1 MKKNTKLIH
10 LGQYHDGTGSVSV
23 PIYHSS
29 TFKLKDLDTEQKY
42 EYSRT
47 GNPTREALEA
57 MMAELEE
64 GIRGFAFS
72 SGMAAISS
80 VFMTF
85 KAGDHIL
92 VSRDVY
98 GGTYRALKEVF
109 EGFNLQVSYVD
120 CTNQDEVIQAIRPH
134 TKAIYVESPTN
145 PLLKIVDLKSLAAIA
160 RDHKLITVIDNT
172 FMTPYLQR
180 PLTLGIDIV
189 IHSATKYIGG
199 HSDVLGGLVVV
210 KDEALARKIYTV
222 QKSVGA
228 VLSPHDCW
236 LLLRGLKTLGVRMDR
251 QQENTDKLTR
261 WLLTRPEV
269 KQVYYPG
276 LEDHPGHQICRFQA
290 SGFGAV
296 LCFELFNE
304 TLAESMITKL
314 KYITLGASLGGVES
328 LISIPAKM
336 SHSFMPPH
344 ERKQV
349 GINDGLVRLS
359 VGIEDIED
367 LKEDFLAAWQ

>member
-1 MKKNTKLIH
+1 MRKNTMLIH
-10 LGQYHDGTGSVSV
+10 RGQYHDGTGSVSV

-29 TFKLKDLDTEQKY
+29 TYKLKNLDTEPRY

-47 GNPTREALEA
+47 GNPTREALEV

-64 GIRGFAFS
+64 GSRGFAFS

-80 VFMTF
+80 VFMIF

-92 VSRDVY
+92 VTKDVY

-109 EGFNLQVSYVD
+109 EGFNLQVTYVD
-120 CTNQDEVIQAIRPH
+120 CTNLKEVEEAIQTNTRG
-134 TKAIYVESPTN
+134 IYIESPTN
-145 PLLKIVDLKSLAAIA
+145 PLLKIVDLKKISLLA
-160 RDHKLITVIDNT
+160 KENNLITIIDNT
-172 FMTPYLQR
+172 FMTPYLQK
-180 PLTLGIDIV
+180 PLTLGMDIV

-199 HSDVLGGLVVV
+199 HSDVLGGIVIV
-210 KDEALARKIYTV
+210 KDETLSNRVYTV
-222 QKSVGA
+222 QKSIGA

-251 QQENTDKLTR
+251 QQENTEKLAQ
-261 WLLTRPEV
+261 WLLTRQEV
-269 KQVYYPG
+269 KRVHYPG
-276 LEDHPGHQICRFQA
+276 FKDHPGHQICLDQA
-290 SGFGAV
+290 AGFGAV
-296 LCFELFNE
+296 ICFDLHQES
-304 TLAESMITKL
+304 LAYSMISKL

-336 SHSFMPPH
+336 SHSFMPP
-344 ERKQV
+344 EEKQAV
-349 GINDGLVRLS
+349 GITDGLIRLS

-367 LKEDFLAAWQ
+367 LKEDLIASWQ